1 MQGIVSIL
9 RIVICDLSALLNYA
23 ILKDCKHSDLYKNS
37 GQIIKLKKTTLS
49 LIPTEKRLDHLQ
61 FQVATK

>member
-9 RIVICDLSALLNYA
+9 RRGIYDLSALLNYA
-23 ILKDCKHSDLYKNS
+23 ILKDCKHSDLNKNR

-49 LIPTEKRLDHLQ
+49 LIPTEKRLDYLQ
-61 FQVATK
+61 FQVGTK